1 MPPNLVG
8 AWKLITVEDRHE
20 NGSVHYPYGE
30 EGLGFLIYHPDGYMS
45 AIVMAAAANR
55 PRLGTSTRPWDLG
68 PEDAVA
74 VLKTMGSAYAGTYE
88 FKDES
93 TVIHHIKSALIPNS
107 IGNDEIR
114 PFEVK
119 DDGRLYVYTLRPP
132 ITTCAIWER
141 LESVTG

>member
-20 NGSVHYPYGE
+20 NGAVEYPYGE

-55 PRLGTSTRPWDLG
+55 PPLGGSTRPRGLS
-68 PEDAVA
+68 PEDAQA
-74 VLKTMGSAYAGTYE
+74 VLETMGSAYAGTYE
-88 FKDES
+88 FKDDS
-93 TVIHHIKSALIPNS
+93 TIIHHVKSALIPNA
-107 IGNDEIR
+107 IGNDEMR

-119 DDGRLYVYTLRPP
+119 EDGRLYVYTLRPP
-132 ITTCAIWER
+132 ITTCAIWEKLAPISR
-141 LESVTG
+141 